1 MKKYNNMEKAYMK
14 KQFWH
19 HVTDC
24 KTGYNCEFR
33 YKKVDRVNVGSEVGY
48 IEVGQ
53 LIGLIQLF
61 YKQGL

>member
-19 HVTDC
+19 HATDC
-24 KTGYNCEFR
+24 QMRGNCEFK
-33 YKKVDRVNVGSEVGY
+33 YKKVDRVNVGSKIGY

-53 LIGLIQLF
+53 LVELIQSF
-61 YKQGL
+61 YK